1 MLIFVGFFLIMYAVV
16 IIIQT
21 NGYFF
26 LNFIFGSYFGRLLF
40 VLELLHYKIPYCWD
54 RMRQLLACQS
64 ASNNCQSI
72 SQLVQTIRVVVAP
85 LVSNTVGSL
94 VSQNVLVAHGKV
106 RFRLRRQFVCE
117 QGLPLRR
124 GNPWRRDLSPI
135 LYHPKICLFLF
146 ICFYQFSISSPMVCS
161 I

>member
-1 MLIFVGFFLIMYAVV
+1 MLLLQLYRLMVVFSSTLFLGL
-16 IIIQT
+16 T
-21 NGYFF
+21 LGGYCLF
-26 LNFIFGSYFGRLLF
+26 LNFF
-40 VLELLHYKIPYCWD
+40 HYKIPYCWD